1 MKALGFFDG
10 KIVERDKPVICL
22 EDRGYQFGDGV
33 YDVWMVINGKHF
45 LRTEHLER
53 FERSC
58 KLIGITPCYSREEIE
73 GFSDQMLRESGIEYG
88 MIYFQWTRGWQMPR
102 THVIDPGVRPLL
114 SGAISPVTPKST
126 EIMTKGCKTIF
137 YPDERQLFCHIK
149 TLNLLGSIMAA
160 NAAAK
165 AGAYETILIRKYEG
179 REIVT
184 ESAHS
189 NCYAIKDGVIY
200 TSPLENLILPGITRG
215 VVFKIAKKLGITVVE
230 GYCTPEFYLN
240 ADEVFVSAASGLVPV
255 GFIGDKAISAGV
267 GPVFSRLSEEYQ
279 KLIASN

>member
-10 KIVERDKPVICL
+10 KIVERDKPIICL

-33 YDVWMVINGKHF
+33 YDVWMIINGRHF
-45 LRTEHLER
+45 LRKEHLDR

-58 KLIGITPCYSREEIE
+58 KLMDITPCYSREEIE
-73 GFSDQMLRESGIEYG
+73 DFSDQMLSESGIEYG

-102 THVIDPGVRPLL
+102 THIIDPGVRPLL
-114 SGAISPVTPKST
+114 SGTITPATPKPI
-126 EIMTKGCKTIF
+126 EIMEKGCKTIF
-137 YPDERQLFCHIK
+137 YPDERQLFCNIK
-149 TLNLLGSIMAA
+149 TLNLIGSIRAA

-165 AGAYETILIRKYEG
+165 AGAYETLLVRKYEG
-179 REIVT
+179 KEIVT

-215 VVFKIAKKLGITVVE
+215 VVLKIAGKLGIKVVE
-230 GYCTPEFYLN
+230 EYCPPQFYLD

-255 GFIGDKAISAGV
+255 GVIGDQPIGAGV
-267 GPVFSRLSEEYQ
+267 GPVFSRISAEYQ